1 MAQTWLNAD
10 GLYVKFNGSA
20 GTATTAG
27 QYAAEGDRSITE
39 LEIDLSKLT
48 STAGTVLFDNV
59 IIPKDAWIEKI
70 LVRVAVPAT
79 SSGDV
84 DTGTFDLG
92 LVRFDR
98 TTEID
103 YDGLIQQMVEDDLDT
118 LNTEQALTINTAGKG
133 GDLMG
138 TQLANSGY
146 ICGNFNTTAFTAG
159 KVRVL
164 IYFRMDV
171 NDNTP
176 GSNA

>member
-48 STAGTVLFDNV
+48 VTPGTILFDNV
-59 IIPKDAWIEKI
+59 LIPKDAWVEKI
-70 LVRVAVPAT
+70 AVRVVVGAT
-79 SSGDV
+79 SSGDA

-92 LVRFDR
+92 LVRADR
-98 TTEID
+98 STEID
-103 YDGLIQQMVEDDLDT
+103 NNGLIEAMVEDDMDT
-118 LNTEQALTINTAGKG
+118 VGTEQVLTTHTAGKG
-133 GDLMG
+133 GALMN
-138 TQLANSGY
+138 TQIANTGY
-146 ICGNFNTTAFTAG
+146 ISGNYNTTAFTAG
-159 KVRVL
+159 KVRVIIVWRL
-164 IYFRMDV
+164 DV